1 MRLPQQETVLAM
13 LEQRL
18 SLPPPPPDIGVQLAG
33 KVVEI
38 GPTLLR
44 ASLPGVSIAE
54 ICRLEPSGIEAE
66 VVAIEGNYAMLSP
79 FSEPLGVTTGSKVLA
94 SGNVHQLQVGDFL
107 LGRVVDGLGRPIDD
121 LPLPD
126 DSEKR
131 SLEGEAP
138 NPLTRTL
145 IDTPLPLGVR
155 AIDGLLTCGMGQ
167 RIGIFAAAG
176 GGKSTLLGM
185 ICDGSLADVIV
196 LALIGERGR
205 EVREFLEHTLSVE
218 ARARCVMVISTS
230 DRPALERLKAA
241 YTATA
246 IAEYFRDQGL
256 NVLLMMDSLTRFARA
271 SREIGLAAGEP
282 ALAGG
287 YPPSFFARLPR
298 LLERA
303 GPAASGSITGIY
315 TVLVEGDNLNEPV
328 ADEVRSILDGH
339 IVLSRKLAQ
348 ANHYPA
354 IDIAASVSRIMSM
367 VTDQEHRQRA
377 GKLRRLMA
385 AWKEIELLVRVG
397 EYQQG
402 QDPLADEAIER
413 KEAISEFLCQSVTE
427 KNDFNETLELLC
439 QTVD

>member
-121 LPLPD
+121 LPLPEG
-126 DSEKR
+126 SEKR

-402 QDPLADEAIER
+402 QDPLADEAMER

>member
-402 QDPLADEAIER
+402 QDPLANEAMER

>member
-241 YTATA
+241 YTATS

-402 QDPLADEAIER
+402 QDPLADEAMER

>member
-1 MRLPQQETVLAM
+1 MRLPHQETVLAM

-121 LPLPD
+121 LPLPEG
-126 DSEKR
+126 SEKR

-402 QDPLADEAIER
+402 QDPLADEAMER

-427 KNDFNETLELLC
+427 KNDFNQTLELLC

>member
-1 MRLPQQETVLAM
+1 MRFPQPELILSM

-18 SLPPPPPDIGVQLAG
+18 SLRPAIEGVGVKLAG

-44 ASLPGVSIAE
+44 ASLPNVSMAE
-54 ICRLEPSGIEAE
+54 LCRLEPTGIEAE

-79 FSEPLGVTTGSKVLA
+79 FSEPLGVTTGSDVIP
-94 SGNVHQLQVGDFL
+94 SGSVHQLQLGDFL
-107 LGRVVDGLGRPIDD
+107 LGRVLDGLGRPIDD
-121 LPLPD
+121 FPLP
-126 DSEKR
+126 EGGELR
-131 SLEGEAP
+131 SLEGDAP

-205 EVREFLEHTLSVE
+205 EVREFLEHTLSEE
-218 ARARCVMVISTS
+218 ARARCVMVIATS

-246 IAEYFRDQGL
+246 IAEYFRDHGK

-303 GPAASGSITGIY
+303 GPAETGSITGIY

-367 VTDQEHRQRA
+367 VTDDEHRQRA

-402 QDPLADEAIER
+402 QDPHADEAMER
-413 KEAISEFLCQSVTE
+413 KDAISDFLCQSVAE
-427 KNDFNETLELLC
+427 KNDFYETLDLLC